1 LFIEEGVYMLESAK
15 TALRAS
21 GNPDLESEVSELVD
35 AAKSDLQ
42 LAGILKTKIV
52 DNDPLIKRAVITYCK
67 ANFGWDNPEAERF
80 RVSYESLRNHLS
92 LSAEYTV
99 ASS

>member
-1 LFIEEGVYMLESAK
+1 VFYLFEAVK
-15 TALRAS
+15 TALRLPS
-21 GNPDLESEVSELVD
+21 DPDLEREAQDLIT
-35 AAKSDLQ
+35 AAKLDLE
-42 LAGILKTKIV
+42 LSGVLSVKT
-52 DNDPLIKRAVITYCK
+52 NDHEDALIKRAIVTYCK

>member
-1 LFIEEGVYMLESAK
+1 VFYLLETVK
-15 TALRAS
+15 TALRIPS
-21 GNPDLESEVSELVD
+21 DPNLVSEAQDLIT

-42 LAGILKTKIV
+42 LAGVLQTKIV
-52 DNDPLIKRAVITYCK
+52 DNDPLIKRAIVTYCK

-99 ASS
+99 AST